1 MILLPRLKY
10 ADTNGKYEQ
19 IKYISGELEELYQA
33 YYHEPNISR
42 VAEEAADVMQAA
54 MTLLW
59 IIEREYGLHPLEV
72 ITRMIQKNKNRGYES
87 TRAQVVHDLC
97 SQQ

>member
-1 MILLPRLKY
+1 MTRDLMILLPRLKF

-19 IKYISGELEELYQA
+19 MKYLSGELEELYLA
-33 YYHEPNISR
+33 YYHEPDINR

-59 IIEREYGLHPLEV
+59 IIERDSGLHPLDV
-72 ITRMIQKNKNRGYES
+72 ITRMIEKNKVRGYE
-87 TRAQVVHDLC
+87 
-97 SQQ
+97 